1 MNFDDLQSLQ
11 NWFSG
16 YCGSFT
22 VFSPEDQSNI
32 NLKKTHTREVC
43 RNGVLIAQGLE
54 LDEPSVLLAEAVS
67 LFHDVGRFPQY
78 SRFKTFDD
86 SISVNHATLGVKVLQ
101 ENGVLLD
108 LPKRDRD
115 ILVRS
120 VALHNAFSLPADL
133 DEETR
138 LFAKLIRDADKLDIL
153 RVFIEYFDQDKG
165 VRAEAVVLGLPDT
178 PGCSPEVLASLR
190 NGSMALKSTLKN
202 QNDFKLM
209 LLSWVYDLNF
219 KISCRL
225 VRDRDLISS
234 LAATLPK
241 DEEISLMLQTVREH
255 IDAKAT
261 GC

>member
-1 MNFDDLQSLQ
+1 MNSDDLQSLQ

-16 YCGSFT
+16 YCDSFAALP
-22 VFSPEDQSNI
+22 PEDQNNI

-43 RNGVLIAQGLE
+43 RNGVFIAQGLG

-78 SRFKTFDD
+78 SQFKTFDD
-86 SISVNHATLGVKVLQ
+86 SISVNHAVLGVKVLQ
-101 ENGVLLD
+101 DNRVLRNVR
-108 LPKRDRD
+108 KHDRD
-115 ILVRS
+115 ILIRS
-120 VALHNAFSLPADL
+120 VALHNTFSLPDDL

-153 RVFIEYFDQDKG
+153 RVFIEYFDQDKDA
-165 VRAEAVVLGLPDT
+165 RSKAVVLGLPDT

-190 NGSMALKSTLKN
+190 NGGMAMKSTLKN

-219 KISCRL
+219 EVSCRL
-225 VRDRDLISS
+225 VRDRNLISS

-241 DEEISLMLQTVREH
+241 DEEISLMLQTVRDH
-255 IDAKAT
+255 IDTKAT
-261 GC
+261 GS